1 MRLDFRPRRYAMR
14 GALVLLTACALPV
27 TAQNYPV
34 KPIKIIMPFPPG
46 GTNDLVARAVGDRL
60 AGVFKQ
66 PVVVD
71 NRAGAGGGR
80 EQ

>member
-1 MRLDFRPRRYAMR
+1 
-14 GALVLLTACALPV
+14 
-27 TAQNYPV
+27 
-34 KPIKIIMPFPPG
+34 MPFSPG